1 MSLYDDDDDV
11 DVMPSTTGTTS
22 TEPEP
27 LVQNA
32 TSESYETETKVFI
45 RGFHILK

>member
-11 DVMPSTTGTTS
+11 DVMPSTTGTS

-27 LVQNA
+27 IVQNT
-32 TSESYETETKVFI
+32 TSESYETESKVFI